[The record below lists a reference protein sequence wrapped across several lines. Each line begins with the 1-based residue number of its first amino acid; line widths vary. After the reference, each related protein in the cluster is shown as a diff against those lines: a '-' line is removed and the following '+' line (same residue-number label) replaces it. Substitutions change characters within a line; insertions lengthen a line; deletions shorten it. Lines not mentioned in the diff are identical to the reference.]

1 MNNPRKRKKK
11 KRKPSL
17 AFRTNILLFT
27 VFLLFT
33 ALILRL
39 GILQIVHGDTYK
51 KEVEKT
57 EDITVNKPVPRGL
70 IYDRNYHL
78 IVDNEGINAITY
90 TRSKTVKTTEMIEVA
105 EKLSKFISIN
115 DEDMKAVKERDMKD
129 FWILLHPEE
138 AKKKITKAEY
148 QKESDGEL
156 ESKDLY
162 KLQLDRITEKELA
175 SFSKQD
181 LKTLAIFRKFNSG
194 TYLTPEIVKN
204 KGVTDKEMALVSEN
218 LDELPG
224 VDTYVDWNRKYPFDS
239 TLKSILGRTSS
250 ANTGLPKEK
259 VEYYTSRGY
268 SLNERIGLSNLEL
281 YYEDILHGQKGKF
294 KTTLDKAGNIIGT
307 ESLTEGQRGKDLA
320 LTIDI
325 NFQKKVETIIENELK
340 ANKGSGNTK
349 FLDRAFVVAMD
360 PNTGEIL
367 ALAGK
372 RYSYD
377 EEQRKYVM
385 NDFAQG
391 TYTTAYAMGSSVKGA
406 TILTGYQEGVISPG
420 TVQYDAPIKLK
431 DTNAKKS
438 YTNMGPINDLTAL
451 KRSSNVYMFKTAIAI
466 GGTQY
471 TRPEQTMNVTD
482 ESFDIMRNRYA
493 EFGLGKQTGIDL
505 PGEQIGYKGSIR
517 HAGLLMDFSIGQYDT
532 YTPLQLAQ
540 YVSTIANG
548 GYRMEPHIVKKM
560 HEPVMKK
567 GEIGPVFKEI
577 APKSLNKLSMKDEWI
592 KRVQEGFR
600 QVTQDT
606 GGTAA
611 SFFANRPYKP
621 AGKTGTA
628 QAFYDGPNWVPGTVQ
643 PDTWNLTFVSYAP
656 YDNPEIAISVVVPW
670 AYQSSDNQMN
680 KKIAQKV
687 YDAYFNF
694 KGGQ

>member
-1 MNNPRKRKKK
+1 MNNPRKKKK

-17 AFRTNILLFT
+17 AVRTNILLFT

-39 GILQIVHGDTYK
+39 GVLQIAHGEKYK

-70 IYDRNYHL
+70 IYDRNYNL
-78 IVDNEGINAITY
+78 IVDNEGVNAITY

-105 EKLSKFISIN
+105 EKLSTFISVN
-115 DEDMKAVKERDMKD
+115 DEDMKAIKERDKKD
-129 FWILLHPEE
+129 FWILLHPDE
-138 AKKKITKAEY
+138 AKKKITKTEY
-148 QKESDGEL
+148 QKESDGEIT
-156 ESKDLY
+156 SKDLY
-162 KLQLDRITEKELA
+162 KLQLDRITDKELA

-259 VEYYTSRGY
+259 VDYYTSRGY

-294 KTTLDKAGNIIGT
+294 KTTLDKNGNIIGT

-325 NFQKKVETIIENELK
+325 NFQKQVETIIENELK

-385 NDFAQG
+385 TDFAQG

-420 TVQYDAPIKLK
+420 TVQLDAPIKLK

-438 YTNMGPINDLTAL
+438 YTNMGYINDLTAL
-451 KRSSNVYMFKTAIAI
+451 KRSSNVYMFKTALAI
-466 GGTQY
+466 GGAQY
-471 TRPEQTMNVTD
+471 TRAEQTMNVTD

-493 EFGLGKQTGIDL
+493 EFGLGKRTGVDL
-505 PGEQIGYKGSIR
+505 PGEQIGFKGSTR

-540 YVSTIANG
+540 YVSTIAND
-548 GYRMEPHIVKKM
+548 GYRMKPHIVNKM
-560 HEPVMKK
+560 HEPVLKK
-567 GEIGPVFKEI
+567 GEIGPVFKEVE
-577 APKSLNKLSMKDEWI
+577 PQSLNKLSMKDEWI
-592 KRVQEGFR
+592 DRVQEGFR

-611 SFFANRPYKP
+611 SYFAKKSYRP

-628 QAFYDGPNWVPGTVQ
+628 QAFYDGPNWVPGTKQ
-643 PDTWNLTFVSYAP
+643 PETWNLTFASYAP

-670 AYQSSDNQMN
+670 AYQSTGNSINL
-680 KKIAQKV
+680 KIAEKV
-687 YDAYFNF
+687 YDAYFNES
-694 KGGQ
+694 K